1 MICKLSSS
9 LLFCAVAM
17 GAGAVGAQSNDVA
30 NWPNKP
36 VRIVVPYAAGGSS
49 DTLGRA
55 IGLHLQTA
63 FKQPFVIDNRPG
75 GGGTIGSSQV
85 AKTPPDGYTLVVSGI
100 GSHVIAP
107 VEVKT
112 LQPMTDFT
120 HVAMLGGP
128 ATVLVVHPSMQVNTL
143 KEFVA
148 LVQQQP
154 DGLTWGSPGQGTHGE
169 LIGQL
174 FAQRAKYKQTHIG
187 YKGAAPAVADL
198 AGGQIP
204 AAFITYTSASS
215 FIRSGK
221 IKALAITSPKR
232 SDDIPQ
238 VPTFAEL
245 GYPELTATTWFSLS
259 GPPSMP
265 PALVEKINAEVRRG
279 MKSEPVRKLMAQEGI
294 ESQDWDAPTFTR
306 YVQSEIDRWTPLV
319 KSLGS
324 TRKP

>member
-1 MICKLSSS
+1 MVRILSSS
-9 LLFCAVAM
+9 LLFCAVAL
-17 GAGAVGAQSNDVA
+17 GAGAVGAQSSDVA
-30 NWPNKP
+30 NWPTKP

-55 IGLHLQTA
+55 IGLHLQTV

-112 LQPMTDFT
+112 LQPLADFT
-120 HVAMLGGP
+120 HIAMLGGP
-128 ATVLVVHPSMQVNTL
+128 ATVLVVHPSMEVNTL

-154 DGLTWGSPGQGTHGE
+154 GGLTWGSPGQGTHGE

-174 FAQRAKYKQTHIG
+174 FAQKARYAQTHIG

-232 SDDIPQ
+232 SADLPG
-238 VPTFAEL
+238 VPTFAEA
-245 GYPELTATTWFSLS
+245 GYPELNATTWFSLS
-259 GPPSMP
+259 GPPGMP

-279 MKSEPVRKLMAQEGI
+279 MKSEPVRKLMEQEGI

>member
-1 MICKLSSS
+1 MIRKLSSS
-9 LLFCAVAM
+9 LLWCAMAL
-17 GAGAVGAQSNDVA
+17 GAGASSAQSADVA
-30 NWPNKP
+30 SWPNKP

-55 IGLHLQTA
+55 IGLHLQTV
-63 FKQPFVIDNRPG
+63 FKQPFVIENRPG

-85 AKTPPDGYTLVVSGI
+85 SKTPPDGYTLVISGI

-120 HVAMLGGP
+120 HIAMLGGP

-148 LVQQQP
+148 MVQQQP
-154 DGLTWGSPGQGTHGE
+154 GGLTWGSPGQGTHGE

-174 FAQRAKYKQTHIG
+174 FAQKAKYAQTHIG
-187 YKGAAPAVADL
+187 YKGASPAVADL

-204 AAFITYTSASS
+204 AAFITYTSASA

-221 IKALAITSPKR
+221 IKALATTSPKR
-232 SDDIPQ
+232 SADLPQ
-238 VPTFAEL
+238 VPTFAEA
-245 GYPELTATTWFSLS
+245 GYPELNATTWFSLS
-259 GPPSMP
+259 GPPGMA
-265 PALVEKINAEVRRG
+265 PALVEKINTEVRRG
-279 MKSEPVRKLMAQEGI
+279 MKSDAVRKLMAQEGI

-319 KSLGS
+319 QSLGPG
-324 TRKP
+324 RKP